1 MAALTENRNTPQ
13 LLDPAPAP
21 RRGAAAAAQK
31 IFAGA
36 IVMRNAAG
44 FLAKGVTATGLVGVG
59 RAEALVDNTAGA
71 AGDAFVEYAPGVF
84 RFANSA
90 AADAIA
96 AADIGNVCYAVDDQ
110 TVAKTHATN
119 TRSPAGTVEDVDDL
133 GVWVRFDPALT
144 KAALS

>member
-1 MAALTENRNTPQ
+1 MVALTANRNTPQ

-21 RRGAAAAAQK
+21 RRGAIAGAQK

-36 IVMRNAAG
+36 IVMRNATG
-44 FLAKGVTATGLVGVG
+44 FLVKGATATGLVGVG
-59 RAEALVDNTAGA
+59 RGEALIDNTAGA
-71 AGDAFVEYAPGVF
+71 AGDAFAEYAPGVF
-84 RFANSA
+84 RYENSA
-90 AADAIA
+90 GADEIT
-96 AADIGNVCYAVDDQ
+96 AADIGSVCYAVDDQ
-110 TVAKTHATN
+110 TVARTHATN